1 VIGGDLNLPTLQ
13 LAQSGVDRRALSGE
27 RETADETAFRALLA
41 ATHLTVKSG
50 TIAACGP
57 TPHHAITRVQ
67 PSGDDVQFS
76 ELDFIVANDA
86 ACVSSCVTENCGPRA
101 TMHGDEVWARS
112 DHCPLWC
119 IAKVLLE
126 DAVLDLSS
134 LGWHPS
140 TPRADWALATA
151 EQRVQLPIRIKDDQS
166 ELVEALRSTKLASWA
181 GHWKQAVDAYA
192 AILVDAETAV
202 IGRRDPPSGP
212 STEIRADLPWYFDD
226 AARDSERA
234 VQSATAELRRVITE
248 RRDSTLV
255 GVVRARLKDARTE
268 RAARIARC
276 HANVV
281 SGRRR
286 AAPGDYRGVRAAA
299 CVHVKGILNPDGA
312 KAAGEPVN
320 LGRGLYDA
328 SGEVASGIDAVR
340 ALEASY
346 EKRHRRRCLILFTL

>member
-1 VIGGDLNLPTLQ
+1 
-13 LAQSGVDRRALSGE
+13 
-27 RETADETAFRALLA
+27 
-41 ATHLTVKSG
+41 
-50 TIAACGP
+50 
-57 TPHHAITRVQ
+57 
-67 PSGDDVQFS
+67 
-76 ELDFIVANDA
+76 
-86 ACVSSCVTENCGPRA
+86 
-101 TMHGDEVWARS
+101 M
-112 DHCPLWC
+112 
-119 IAKVLLE
+119 E
-126 DAVLDLSS
+126 DADIDLSS
-134 LGWHPS
+134 LGWHPA
-140 TPRADWALATA
+140 TPRADWALATT
-151 EQRVQLPIRIKDDQS
+151 EQRAQLPVRIKDDQL
-166 ELVEALRSTKLASWA
+166 EIVTALRSTRLASWA

-192 AILVDAETAV
+192 ASLVDAETAV

-212 STEIRADLPWYFDD
+212 STEICADLPWYFDGAASD
-226 AARDSERA
+226 AERA
-234 VQSATAELRRVITE
+234 VQSATAELRRAISE
-248 RRDSTLV
+248 RRHSALV
-255 GVVRARLKDARTE
+255 AVVQARLKDARTE

-346 EKRHRRRCLILFTL
+346 EKRQSAANYDEQFCAADQYQSAGGRMAPPPGERFS